1 MNQKTQRFAT
11 IRKIIRNEL
20 ISSQEELIARL
31 RECGVEITQST
42 LSRDLKFMNVAKV
55 PHKDKGYIYVLPNT
69 VQHDANVSSN
79 ISDNITSLT
88 FSGNL
93 GVLKTKSGY
102 ASAISVPIDNLDSPD
117 ILGTIAGDNTV
128 LLILREDANR
138 GQIIESLVRIFPMIN
153 NILTKQA
160 GRPTKIDRPA
170 YLFFYSYLP
179 SIISLVKYG
188 DCQNHSSSDTRRMDQ
203 PIEFV

>member
-11 IRKIIRNEL
+11 IRKIIRSEL
-20 ISSQEELIARL
+20 IGSQDELITRL

-55 PHKDKGYIYVLPNT
+55 PHKSKGYIYVLPNT
-69 VQHDANVSSN
+69 ANHEINISSN
-79 ISDNITSLT
+79 ISDNITGLT

-102 ASAISVPIDNLDSPD
+102 ASAISVPSTTSTCPE

-128 LLILREDANR
+128 LLILRENANR
-138 GQIIESLVRIFPMIN
+138 NHVIEALLRIFPMLSN
-153 NILTKQA
+153 VL
-160 GRPTKIDRPA
+160 
-170 YLFFYSYLP
+170 
-179 SIISLVKYG
+179 
-188 DCQNHSSSDTRRMDQ
+188 
-203 PIEFV
+203 

>member
-11 IRKIIRNEL
+11 IRKIIRSEM
-20 ISSQEELIARL
+20 ISSQEELITRL

-55 PHKDKGYIYVLPNT
+55 PHKSKGYIYVLPNAA
-69 VQHDANVSSN
+69 HHEINVSSN

-102 ASAISVPIDNLDSPD
+102 ASAISVPIDNLDCPA
-117 ILGTIAGDNTV
+117 ILSTIAGDNTI
-128 LLILREDANR
+128 LLILKEDAR
-138 GQIIESLVRIFPMIN
+138 RSQVIEALQKIFPMLN
-153 NILTKQA
+153 SVL
-160 GRPTKIDRPA
+160 
-170 YLFFYSYLP
+170 
-179 SIISLVKYG
+179 
-188 DCQNHSSSDTRRMDQ
+188 
-203 PIEFV
+203 

>member
-11 IRKIIRNEL
+11 IRKIIRSEM
-20 ISSQEELIARL
+20 ISSQEELITRL

-55 PHKDKGYIYVLPNT
+55 PHKSRGYIYVLPNAAHHE
-69 VQHDANVSSN
+69 VNVSSN

-102 ASAISVPIDNLDSPD
+102 ASAISVPIDNLDCPA
-117 ILGTIAGDNTV
+117 ILGTIAGDNTI
-128 LLILREDANR
+128 LLILREDAR
-138 GQIIESLVRIFPMIN
+138 RSQVIEALQKIFPMLN
-153 NILTKQA
+153 NVL
-160 GRPTKIDRPA
+160 
-170 YLFFYSYLP
+170 
-179 SIISLVKYG
+179 
-188 DCQNHSSSDTRRMDQ
+188 
-203 PIEFV
+203 

>member
-31 RECGVEITQST
+31 RESGVEITQST

-55 PHKDKGYIYVLPNT
+55 PHKNKGYIYVLPNT
-69 VQHDANVSSN
+69 VQHDATVSSN
-79 ISDNITSLT
+79 ISDNIVGLT

-128 LLILREDANR
+128 LLILREDADRNN
-138 GQIIESLVRIFPMIN
+138 IIDALIRIFPMLG
-153 NILTKQA
+153 NIL
-160 GRPTKIDRPA
+160 
-170 YLFFYSYLP
+170 
-179 SIISLVKYG
+179 
-188 DCQNHSSSDTRRMDQ
+188 
-203 PIEFV
+203 

>member
-11 IRKIIRNEL
+11 IRKIVRSEM
-20 ISSQEELIARL
+20 ISSQEELIGRL

-128 LLILREDANR
+128 LLILREEANR
-138 GQIIESLVRIFPMIN
+138 GQIIEALVRIFPMMS
-153 NILTKQA
+153 NIL
-160 GRPTKIDRPA
+160 
-170 YLFFYSYLP
+170 
-179 SIISLVKYG
+179 
-188 DCQNHSSSDTRRMDQ
+188 
-203 PIEFV
+203 

>member
-42 LSRDLKFMNVAKV
+42 LSRDLKYMNVAKV

-93 GVLKTKSGY
+93 GILKTKSGY

-153 NILTKQA
+153 NIL
-160 GRPTKIDRPA
+160 
-170 YLFFYSYLP
+170 
-179 SIISLVKYG
+179 
-188 DCQNHSSSDTRRMDQ
+188 
-203 PIEFV
+203 

>member
-42 LSRDLKFMNVAKV
+42 LSRDLKYMNVAKV

-79 ISDNITSLT
+79 ISDNITGLT

-93 GVLKTKSGY
+93 GILKTKSGY

-128 LLILREDANR
+128 LLILREEANR
-138 GQIIESLVRIFPMIN
+138 GQIIESLVRIFPMMS
-153 NILTKQA
+153 NIL
-160 GRPTKIDRPA
+160 
-170 YLFFYSYLP
+170 
-179 SIISLVKYG
+179 
-188 DCQNHSSSDTRRMDQ
+188 
-203 PIEFV
+203 

>member
-11 IRKIIRNEL
+11 IRKIIRSEM
-20 ISSQEELIARL
+20 ISSQEELINRL

-55 PHKDKGYIYVLPNT
+55 PHKSKGYIYVLPN
-69 VQHDANVSSN
+69 VAHHEVNVSAN

-102 ASAISVPIDNLDSPD
+102 ASAISVPIDNLDCPA

-128 LLILREDANR
+128 LIILREDAKR
-138 GQIIESLVRIFPMIN
+138 SQVIEYLLRVFPILN
-153 NILTKQA
+153 NVL
-160 GRPTKIDRPA
+160 
-170 YLFFYSYLP
+170 
-179 SIISLVKYG
+179 
-188 DCQNHSSSDTRRMDQ
+188 
-203 PIEFV
+203 

>member
-42 LSRDLKFMNVAKV
+42 LSRDLKYMNVAKV

-93 GVLKTKSGY
+93 GNLKTKSGY

-128 LLILREDANR
+128 LLILREEANR
-138 GQIIESLVRIFPMIN
+138 GQIIESLVRIFPMMS
-153 NILTKQA
+153 NIL
-160 GRPTKIDRPA
+160 
-170 YLFFYSYLP
+170 
-179 SIISLVKYG
+179 
-188 DCQNHSSSDTRRMDQ
+188 
-203 PIEFV
+203 